1 MNKKGRPTNSKKDI
15 NIKIRIDTNTYN
27 KLEFCASVLQ
37 VSKSE
42 VIRRAVHQI
51 ADVVE
56 QGN

>member
-15 NIKIRIDTNTYN
+15 NIKIRIDINTYN
-27 KLEFCASVLQ
+27 KLDFCASVLQ

-42 VIRRAVHQI
+42 VIRRAIDQI

-56 QGN
+56 RGN